1 MKSIVAFLIV
11 LFASTAHAA
20 PATRLRVIP
29 QLASGL
35 TIEITEAPSGAPL
48 LGVTPQQRVLDL
60 GLLASFGAG
69 TPAPNVTITQTGDR
83 IIASTEFVLKVTGT
97 SVTGSAHILGSVTG
111 IDPAYVIRI
120 DGIPLT
126 SAPIVVRAACR
137 SRDFVDSSN
146 GHRDSDCHSGN
157 AAAPER
163 RLSGHSRLRLP

>member
-1 MKSIVAFLIV
+1 MKSIVALLIV

-20 PATRLRVIP
+20 PASRLRIVP
-29 QLASGL
+29 QVTSGL

-48 LGVTPQQRVLDL
+48 LGVTLQQRVLDL

-83 IIASTEFVLKVTGT
+83 IIASTDFMLKVTGA
-97 SVTGSAHILGSVTG
+97 SLTGSAHIVGSVTG

-126 SAPIVVRAACR
+126 SSPIVVRPPA
-137 SRDFVDSSN
+137 VVGTSSI
-146 GHRDSDCHSGN
+146 HRMDIEIPTATPATPLLLNLLFQAIPD
-157 AAAPER
+157 
-163 RLSGHSRLRLP
+163 